1 MIDSEN
7 KIDKIP
13 EKKIEDKTKK
23 ESEWEKTGEIEYKKD
38 FFGKKANLTVSG

>member
-1 MIDSEN
+1 MISNDD

-13 EKKIEDKTKK
+13 EKQIEDKTKK
-23 ESEWEKTGEIEYKKD
+23 ESEWEKTGEIDYKKD